1 MPISISSN
9 FAKDGKKIFEF
20 TIKGD
25 PEFISPIF
33 QKIID
38 AWRKTGDD
46 SDIQII
52 KERNNVSVKLKIL
65 ENNEEKGK
73 NFIDFFSNTYE
84 ILKM

>member
-1 MPISISSN
+1 MTIAISSS
-9 FAKDGKKIFEF
+9 FTKGDMKIFEF

-52 KERNNVSVKLKIL
+52 EERNNVSVKLKIL
-65 ENNEEKGK
+65 EDNEEKGK

>member
-1 MPISISSN
+1 MPISISSSFN
-9 FAKDGKKIFEF
+9 KGDKKIFEF

-25 PEFISPIF
+25 PEFITPIF
-33 QKIID
+33 RKIID

-52 KERNNVSVKLKIL
+52 EERNNVTVKLTIS
-65 ENNEEKGK
+65 ENNGEKGK

>member
-1 MPISISSN
+1 MPIAISSN
-9 FAKDGKKIFEF
+9 FTKGDMKIFEF
-20 TIKGD
+20 TVKGD

-52 KERNNVSVKLKIL
+52 EERNSVSVKLTIL
-65 ENNEEKGK
+65 EDNEETGK